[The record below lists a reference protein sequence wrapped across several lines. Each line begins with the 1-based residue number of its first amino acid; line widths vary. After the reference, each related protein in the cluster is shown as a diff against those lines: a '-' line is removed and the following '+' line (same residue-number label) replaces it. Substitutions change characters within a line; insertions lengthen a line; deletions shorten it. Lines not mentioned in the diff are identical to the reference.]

1 MCMRVC
7 LHMHTTYVCLVTT
20 EVRRGHMI
28 PRNRTTIVSHSGS
41 LGIKPDPP
49 FLVLRTNAFWG
60 EMVGLLK
67 ILCVTY
73 MWVYREG
80 HVNPGE
86 CWESYSIALCLQG
99 QSLCDG
105 DAQRLSTY
113 CLCRTARF
121 GPSLYL
127 DGGSKPF
134 NSSSTGFNQSPLA
147 STACT

>member
-1 MCMRVC
+1 MYEGLFAHAHHIRV
-7 LHMHTTYVCLVTT
+7 
-20 EVRRGHMI
+20 
-28 PRNRTTIVSHSGS
+28 
-41 LGIKPDPP
+41 LGDHRSQKRAYDSPEQNHHCEPQWKLGNQTRP
-49 FLVLRTNAFWG
+49 TFLVLRTNAFWG